1 MKALFLDWDG
11 VLIDSVELYLDLYK
25 EACRRWGK
33 ALPISTAEEFRH
45 WYNPK
50 WEQNYYEMG
59 FTVEEF
65 RGVQHFSAEYLDYGK
80 AQLYPGIPEMLR
92 SLARDYPLAIVSTT
106 PSGLIRTRLQEAGL
120 DGLMARITGGDDGL
134 SEKVEKIRGTMED
147 VGATGGVMVGDTPL
161 DVVSGR
167 ANGLRTVAV
176 TYGWCAEDRVLEV
189 SPDRVVESP
198 EGLEA
203 AIREMM
209 SL

>member
-1 MKALFLDWDG
+1 MNALFLDWDG

-33 ALPISTAEEFRH
+33 TLPISTAEEFRH
-45 WYNPK
+45 WYNPQ
-50 WEQNYYEMG
+50 WEKNYYEMG
-59 FTVEEF
+59 FTEEEF
-65 RGVQHFSAEYLDYGK
+65 RGVQRFSAEYLDYGK
-80 AQLYPGIPEMLR
+80 ARLYPGIPEMLR

-106 PSGLIRTRLQEAGL
+106 PSGLIRARLREAGL
-120 DGLMARITGGDDGL
+120 DGLMARITGGDDGR

-176 TYGWCAEDRVLEV
+176 TYGWCAEDRVHEV